1 MDVLDAPASDG
12 RSSPSEAVMD
22 NQHIEVLSRLGVIE
36 YFVAD
41 MYAHISIQQFGE
53 NTPAHIAQLED
64 AIARI
69 TDGLT
74 IPVKDPAMSM
84 HLSAEI
90 QDAFRAMTARIR
102 NAAAH
107 KLEPR
112 SICDGAG
119 GSAST

>member
-1 MDVLDAPASDG
+1 MLDAPGSDG
-12 RSSPSEAVMD
+12 RLSHSEAVMD

-90 QDAFRAMTARIR
+90 QDAFRAMTAHIR